1 MPNVA
6 DSDEERRNVI
16 RYHIQK
22 VFKAI
27 NMYFLP
33 FPVKVP
39 SQLKSRVFQTKALTP
54 EFTGK
59 FSEFTYDLLE
69 RIRVPKTADNGEVVM
84 GKHIN
89 NITNTV
95 DPRVS

>member
-1 MPNVA
+1 MPQEDYTAMVWNYEQMPNVA

-33 FPVKVP
+33 FPVKQT
-39 SQLKSRVFQTKALTP
+39 SQLKAR
-54 EFTGK
+54 
-59 FSEFTYDLLE
+59 
-69 RIRVPKTADNGEVVM
+69 
-84 GKHIN
+84 
-89 NITNTV
+89 
-95 DPRVS
+95 